1 MASGQWCASSAA
13 YCSYPAPF
21 LAKRS
26 LFSESIPLLGH
37 IELQEKFSLEVTQRK
52 HVRPEPGHRG
62 DHPSDRDL

>member
-1 MASGQWCASSAA
+1 
-13 YCSYPAPF
+13 